1 LRNYRNDRQERSLSP
16 GPPRP
21 GTKSAGEL
29 AALGGSMQRL
39 GFTDYEAKAYLA
51 LSTFYPATAYEVAKL
66 SGLPRANVYSV
77 LRTLE
82 MRGAIQPVGETPRRY
97 APVDPEDFFGRHARN
112 TAALCTSVAQQ
123 VKTRAHPN
131 ENTFVWFCE
140 GETDVRQKVT
150 ELIRNAKHS
159 IWIKAPDHLIRPY
172 LLILKDAVRRGVQVI
187 LVVFGE
193 DFASLRVD
201 QRMIVFP
208 HEGDAIK
215 RGAADVLF
223 TMTTDFS
230 GVMISTHHPE
240 QGASGSYARNRAII
254 YVVQTLFLHEFYLVE
269 IYDKIGGV
277 LDATFGK
284 ELAKLRKK
292 YRPAHMEKNVLDGT

>member
-1 LRNYRNDRQERSLSP
+1 MSTRAPSKTEAPAAPAELIDSL
-16 GPPRP
+16 
-21 GTKSAGEL
+21 
-29 AALGGSMQRL
+29 QRL

-51 LSTFYPATAYEVAKL
+51 LSAGYPATAYEVAKV

-82 MRGAIQPVGETPRRY
+82 LKGAIQPVGETPRRY

-112 TAALCTSVAQQ
+112 TASLCTSLAQQ
-123 VKTRAHPN
+123 IKTQTHPN
-131 ENTFVWFCE
+131 EDVFVWHYS
-140 GETDVRQKVT
+140 GEADVTQKVT
-150 ELIRNAKHS
+150 DLVRNAKNS

-172 LLILKDAVRRGVQVI
+172 LPLLKAATRRGVQVM
-187 LVVFGE
+187 LVAFGE
-193 DFASLRVD
+193 DYASLQVD
-201 QRMIVFP
+201 PAMTVFP
-208 HEGDAIK
+208 HDGDAVK

-230 GVMISTHHPE
+230 GVLISTHHAE
-240 QGASGSYARNRAII
+240 QTVGSYARNRAIV
-254 YVVQTLFLHEFYLVE
+254 YVVQTLFLHEFY
-269 IYDKIGGV
+269 IADMYQKIGGV

-292 YRPAHMEKNVLDGT
+292 YRPKDMEKSLLDGP

>member
-1 LRNYRNDRQERSLSP
+1 MSNRPRKSDSPAPAASTELIDSL
-16 GPPRP
+16 
-21 GTKSAGEL
+21 
-29 AALGGSMQRL
+29 QRL
-39 GFTDYEAKAYLA
+39 GFTDYEAKAYVA
-51 LSTFYPATAYEVAKL
+51 LSGRYPATAYEVAKV

-82 MRGAIQPVGETPRRY
+82 IKGAIQPVGETPRSY

-112 TAALCTSVAQQ
+112 TAALCSSLAKEI
-123 VKTRAHPN
+123 KTQSQPR
-131 ENTFVWFCE
+131 EDTFVWHYS
-140 GETDVRQKVT
+140 GEEDVAAKVS
-150 ELIRNAKHS
+150 ELIRNAAS
-159 IWIKAPDHLIRPY
+159 SVWIKAPDHLIKPY
-172 LLILKDAVRRGVQVI
+172 LPLLRAAIRRGVQVI

-193 DFASLRVD
+193 DYASLQVD
-201 QRMIVFP
+201 PEMVVFP

-230 GVMISTHHPE
+230 GVMITTHHE
-240 QGASGSYARNRAII
+240 AAGAHGSYARNRAIV
-254 YVVQTLFLHEFYLVE
+254 YVVQTLFLHEFYFAEMYQKV
-269 IYDKIGGV
+269 GGV

-292 YRPAHMEKNVLDGT
+292 YRPKDMEKNVLDGP

>member
-1 LRNYRNDRQERSLSP
+1 LRKDRDNRKESRP
-16 GPPRP
+16 AVARPRP
-21 GTKSAGEL
+21 GTKSIEDS
-29 AALGGSMQRL
+29 AALGESMQQL

-51 LSTFYPATAYEVAKL
+51 LSSSYPATAYEVAKL
-66 SGLPRANVYSV
+66 SGLPRANAYSV

-97 APVDPEDFFGRHARN
+97 APIDPEDFFGRYARN
-112 TAALCTSVAQQ
+112 TAALCSSVARQ
-123 VKTRAHPN
+123 VKTQAHPN
-131 ENTFVWFCE
+131 ENTFVWFCQ
-140 GETDVRQKVT
+140 GEADVRHRVM
-150 ELIRNAKHS
+150 ELVREAKDS
-159 IWIKAPDHLIRPY
+159 VWIKAPDHLIKPY
-172 LLILKDAVRRGVQVI
+172 LPVLKDAARRGVQVI
-187 LVVFGE
+187 LVVYGE

-201 QRMIVFP
+201 PRMIVFP

-240 QGASGSYARNRAII
+240 HGVGGSYARNRAIV
-254 YVVQTLFLHEFYLVE
+254 YVVQTLFLHEFYLAE
-269 IYDKIGGV
+269 MYEKIGGV

-292 YRPAHMEKNVLDGT
+292 YRPVHMEKNVLDGT